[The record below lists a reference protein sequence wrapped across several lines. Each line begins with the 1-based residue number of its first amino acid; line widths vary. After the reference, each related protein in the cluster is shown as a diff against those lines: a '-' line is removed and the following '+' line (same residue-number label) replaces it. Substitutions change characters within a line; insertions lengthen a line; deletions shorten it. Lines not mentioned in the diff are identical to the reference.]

1 MPNILDIRR
10 RIRSVRNTQQIT
22 KAMKMVS
29 AAKLRRAQEAVLNAR
44 PYAGQILKVV
54 RSLMA
59 RSETRPHPLL
69 AEREEQKIQ
78 LVVIT
83 ADKGLCG
90 AFNANIVKVAEGFI
104 RERVDQS
111 IDLFCVGRK
120 GRDYFGKRTT
130 PIGHQQV
137 NLFHRVEFGHAREIT
152 GKLVSQ
158 FLSGERDAVYLLY
171 NEFKSVIQQRI
182 VVERLL
188 PIPPMLLSSEQTPV
202 DYIYEQPAVEI
213 LNTLMPKHV
222 EVQVFRALLESSAAE
237 HGARMTAMDAATNNA
252 VEMIESL
259 TLTMN
264 RARQAGITNEII
276 EVVSGAAAL
285 K

>member
-90 AFNANIVKVAEGFI
+90 AFNANIVKAAEGFI
-104 RERVDQS
+104 RERGDKS

-202 DYIYEQPAVEI
+202 DYIYEQPAAEI

-252 VEMIESL
+252 VEMIDSL

-285 K
+285 T